1 MPTAVHLNIESKI
14 AAAHRALTFA
24 AEAASALPDLGLH
37 DDLQLITLELER
49 LQVDLLKSARPRR
62 IQRGP
67 SYVSQT
73 GDHSI
78 WPHSPR

>member
-1 MPTAVHLNIESKI
+1 MPTAAHLNIESKI

-24 AEAASALPDLGLH
+24 AEVSKELTDLGLH
-37 DDLQLITLELER
+37 DDLRMITLELER

-62 IQRGP
+62 LQRGP

-78 WPHSPR
+78 